1 MPTTPRKSRTK
12 PKTPQQRMAARR
24 KRLRAQ
30 GLRPIQHWVPDLR
43 DPKVLAELRKEVA
56 LLAKHPANREIDDW
70 IEKIYD
76 DSDWVYD
83 DKDLK

>member
-24 KRLRAQ
+24 QRLRAQ

-43 DPKVLAELRKEVA
+43 DPKVRAEIRREAK
-56 LLAKHPANREIDDW
+56 LLARPVENGALDDW
-70 IEKIYD
+70 IEAAID
-76 DSDWVYD
+76 WSD
-83 DKDLK
+83 LR

>member
-43 DPKVLAELRKEVA
+43 DPKVRAEIRREAK
-56 LLAKHPANREIDDW
+56 LLARPVENGALDDW
-70 IEKIYD
+70 IEAAID
-76 DSDWVYD
+76 WSD
-83 DKDLK
+83 LR